1 MIYNVSTLKNGI
13 KLATCELP
21 YVDSVSIG
29 IWADIGARYETTQN
43 NGISHFLEHMLFKGT
58 KTRTPK
64 EIAEVIENVGG
75 YMNAYTTNETTAYYV
90 KVLKQNIK
98 EAVDIISDMLLNPV
112 FSDIDKEKQV
122 VQQEINQTYDTPS
135 DIIFDYFQEN
145 CFPNQNLGM
154 PVLGKAEIVNNISTD
169 DLYNY
174 LLKYFALGKLV
185 ISASGAVNHNELEEL
200 INEKFISNI
209 QKRSDFI
216 TPNPATYKGSSS
228 IEKRN
233 SIEQTQMIIGFQG
246 AKRESKEYYLLSIF
260 SSILGG
266 GMSSKLFQEIRET
279 RGLVYSI
286 YSFLSSFKDTG
297 ILGIYAGTDHQKY
310 KDVID
315 VSLNEINNLKISDIE
330 LFRAK
335 NQLKSSILMSNEST
349 FAIAEKMANQIF
361 ATGNIKD
368 QNEIIKFI
376 DSITKEDL
384 FQIKD
389 KLISSNMTSTI
400 ITN

>member
-21 YVDSVSIG
+21 NVDSVSIG
-29 IWADIGARYETTQN
+29 IWTDIGARYENTQN

-98 EAVDIISDMLLNPV
+98 EAVDVLSDMLLNPV

-122 VQQEINQTYDTPS
+122 VQQEINQVYDTPS
-135 DIIFDYFQEN
+135 DIVFDYFQEN

-154 PVLGKAEIVNNISTD
+154 PVLGKSEIVNNISND

-174 LLKYFALGKLV
+174 LRNYFSFGKLV
-185 ISASGAVNHNELEEL
+185 ISAAGALNHKELEVL
-200 INEKFISNI
+200 IQEKFISHI
-209 QKRSDFI
+209 AERSDCV
-216 TPNPATYKGSSS
+216 TPSHATYVGSAST
-228 IEKRN
+228 ENRK
-233 SIEQTQMIIGFQG
+233 SIEQTQMIIGFEG
-246 AKRESKEYYLLSIF
+246 AKRESKEYYLLSVF

-266 GMSSKLFQEIRET
+266 GMSSKLFQEVRET

-297 ILGIYAGTDHQKY
+297 IFGIYAGTDHQKY
-310 KDVID
+310 KDVIN
-315 VSLNEINNLKISDIE
+315 VSLDEINNLQISDIE

-335 NQLKSSILMSNEST
+335 NQLKSAILMSNEST

-368 QNEIIKFI
+368 QNDTINFI

>member
-1 MIYNVSTLKNGI
+1 MIYNISTLKNGI
-13 KLATCELP
+13 KLATCELSH
-21 YVDSVSIG
+21 VDSVSIG
-29 IWADIGARYETTQN
+29 IWSDIGARYETIKN
-43 NGISHFLEHMLFKGT
+43 NGTSHFLEHMLFKGT

-98 EAVDIISDMLLNPV
+98 EAVDILSDMLLNPV

-122 VQQEINQTYDTPS
+122 VQQEINQVYDTPS
-135 DIIFDYFQEN
+135 DIVFDYFQEN
-145 CFPNQNLGM
+145 CFPHQNLGM
-154 PVLGKAEIVNNISTD
+154 PVLGRSEIVNNISKD

-174 LLKYFALGKLV
+174 LSNYFASGKLV
-185 ISASGAVNHNELEEL
+185 ISAAGALNHKELEDL
-200 INEKFISNI
+200 INEKFISHI
-209 QKRSDFI
+209 QERSDVVK
-216 TPNPATYKGSSS
+216 PEPAAYKGSSS
-228 IEKRN
+228 TEKRN
-233 SIEQTQMIIGFQG
+233 SIEQTQMIIGFEG
-246 AKRESKEYYLLSIF
+246 AKRESKEYYLLSVF

-266 GMSSKLFQEIRET
+266 GMSSKLFQEVRET

-297 ILGIYAGTDHQKY
+297 IFGIYAGTDHQKY
-310 KDVID
+310 NDVIK
-315 VSLNEINNLKISDIE
+315 VSLDEINNLQISDIE

-335 NQLKSSILMSNEST
+335 NQLKSAILMSNEST

-361 ATGNIKD
+361 AIGNIKNQQD
-368 QNEIIKFI
+368 TIDFI
-376 DSITKEDL
+376 DSISKEDIL
-384 FQIKD
+384 QLKN